1 MISKKNLKAGVLV
14 YAILMS
20 AVFISLVEVYLKQV
34 ADFKREHQAQ
44 VVNLQAQMIGE
55 YVKTTANKGSGSMV
69 FDQGKAEYLHLEDS
83 MEVSVTLT
91 NGQAFTFNYP
101 LVEKGDKSQERSMD
115 QSKSKKKKKERKKK
129 GKDSQQPQE
138 PKKSQTSP
146 TPN

>member
-1 MISKKNLKAGVLV
+1 MILKKNLKAGVLV

-55 YVKTTANKGSGSMV
+55 YIKMTANKGSGSMV

-83 MEVSVTLT
+83 MDVSVTLT

-101 LVEKGDKSQERSMD
+101 LVEKGDKSQERSID
-115 QSKSKKKKKERKKK
+115 QSKGKKKERKKN
-129 GKDSQQPQE
+129 GKDSQQHQL
-138 PKKSQTSP
+138 SQKSP